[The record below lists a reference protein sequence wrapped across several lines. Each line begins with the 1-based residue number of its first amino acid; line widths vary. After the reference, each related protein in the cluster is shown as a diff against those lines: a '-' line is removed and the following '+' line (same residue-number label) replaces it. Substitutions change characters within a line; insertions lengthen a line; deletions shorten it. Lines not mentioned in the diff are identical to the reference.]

1 LTRLTP
7 LCGGL
12 SMYTTAECRAYA
24 EEKLKMGNTRQF
36 YREGFESW

>member
-1 LTRLTP
+1 
-7 LCGGL
+7 
-12 SMYTTAECRAYA
+12 MYTTAECRAYAEEKRAYA